1 MSSGPKNYRMCNMVL
16 RKLALPFLVLGC
28 WVMATTFWTIHP
40 IILPKLQAVVRD
52 FFFYVQSGELLEH
65 AVISLRRC
73 LLGLVGGSTLGIF
86 MGILLGWNRYLEEI
100 FDVSVNFTRSIPKT
114 ALAPLFIVWFG
125 FEEMPKVLLIG
136 LASYFYTL
144 IPTMEGVKNVDKL
157 YIKSA
162 RSLGAKDF
170 QILLSV
176 VIPAAMPAM
185 YAGLRLATATALV
198 VLVFVEILTGNS
210 GLGYLLEMSRSSLNM
225 STMYMTLVVLGVIG
239 FILDWLVRRSETWLM
254 PWQKGRTL
262 SS

>member
-1 MSSGPKNYRMCNMVL
+1 MNDRQVNQRVCFMLL
-16 RKLALPFLVLGC
+16 RKMALPIAVLVCWFL
-28 WVMATTFWTIHP
+28 ATTFCSIHP

-52 FFFYVQSGELLEH
+52 FFQYVRDGELLEH
-65 AVISLRRC
+65 TVISLRRC
-73 LLGLVGGSTLGIF
+73 LIGLAGGSTLGIC

-100 FDVSVNFTRSIPKT
+100 FDIVVNFTRAIPKT

-144 IPTMEGVKNVDKL
+144 IPTMEGVKNVDRL
-157 YIKSA
+157 YIKAA
-162 RSLGAKDF
+162 RSLGAGDR
-170 QILLSV
+170 QILLTV

-185 YAGLRLATATALV
+185 YAGLRLATATAMV
-198 VLVFVEILTGNS
+198 VLVFVEILSGNS

-225 STMYMTLVVLGVIG
+225 STMYMTLFVLGIIG
-239 FILDWLVRRSETWLM
+239 FVLDWLVRKSETWLM
-254 PWQKGRTL
+254 PWQKGRTI

>member
-1 MSSGPKNYRMCNMVL
+1 VSEYHNNYRVYNRVL

-28 WVMATTFWTIHP
+28 WVMATTFWNIHP

-52 FFFYVQSGELLEH
+52 FFFYVQNGELLEH
-65 AVISLRRC
+65 TVISLQRC

-86 MGILLGWNRYLEEI
+86 MGVLLGWNKYLEEV
-100 FDVSVNFTRSIPKT
+100 FDVIVNFTRSIPKT

-144 IPTMEGVKNVDKL
+144 IPTMEGVKSVDKL

-162 RSLGAKDF
+162 RSLGANDF

-198 VLVFVEILTGNS
+198 VLVFVEILSGNS

-225 STMYMTLVVLGVIG
+225 STMYMTLGVLGFIG